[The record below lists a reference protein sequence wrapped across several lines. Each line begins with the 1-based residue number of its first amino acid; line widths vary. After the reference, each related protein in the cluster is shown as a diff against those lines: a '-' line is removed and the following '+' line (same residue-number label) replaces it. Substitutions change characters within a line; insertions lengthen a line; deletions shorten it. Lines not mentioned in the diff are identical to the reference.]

1 MKLTDFER
9 RRTIKDLKRV
19 NMEIKYFGDES
30 KYIVYVLF
38 DDADMVKL
46 LGFLV
51 CVAALWGVLSWLVK

>member
-19 NMEIKYFGDES
+19 NMEIKYFGDDS

-46 LGFLV
+46 LGFLGI
-51 CVAALWGVLSWLVK
+51 VAALWGVISWLVR

>member
-46 LGFLV
+46 LVFLGI
-51 CVAALWGVLSWLVK
+51 VAALWGVLSWLV

>member
-19 NMEIKYFGDES
+19 NMEIKYFGDDS

-38 DDADMVKL
+38 DDIDMVKL
-46 LGFLV
+46 LVFLGIV
-51 CVAALWGVLSWLVK
+51 TALWGVLSWLV